1 MGNVL
6 GYQGKEVLKIAEVLQ
21 GLRSSTA
28 AQIIVH
34 PPPCQAFNY
43 NKDFFLTKEYKSA
56 AYARLFANF

>member
-6 GYQGKEVLKIAEVLQ
+6 GCQGKDVLKIGEVLQ

-43 NKDFFLTKEYKSA
+43 NKD
-56 AYARLFANF
+56 LF